1 MTLAAGP
8 SDSRPSL
15 LIATTNPGKFGEF
28 GQLLAGVPLRLLSLA
43 GLDNPPVVSED
54 GNTYAANAL
63 QKAVAIAAWSGRAAL
78 ADDSGLEVDALGGAP
93 GVRSARYAGVQQD
106 SRANV
111 AKLLQALAQ
120 TPPAQRAARFRC
132 VIAVA
137 RPDGMTLTA
146 TGSCDGI
153 ITEQPRGAG
162 GFGYDP
168 VFFYPAIGLTFAEMS
183 PAQKNQVSHRAQA
196 CRALCVSL
204 IEFLRG

>member
-1 MTLAAGP
+1 M
-8 SDSRPSL
+8 
-15 LIATTNPGKFGEF
+15 
-28 GQLLAGVPLRLLSLA
+28 
-43 GLDNPPVVSED
+43 VSED

-63 QKAVAIAAWSGRAAL
+63 QKAVAIATWSGRAAL

-93 GVRSARYAGVQQD
+93 GVRSARYAGVEQD

-111 AKLLQALAQ
+111 AKLLQALAD
-120 TPPAQRAARFRC
+120 TPPAQRTAHFRC

-137 RPDGMTLTA
+137 RPDGLTVTA
-146 TGSCDGI
+146 AGSCDGI
-153 ITEQPRGAG
+153 ITEQPRGDA

-168 VFFYPAIGLTFAEMS
+168 VFFYPPSGLTFAEMS

-196 CRALCVSL
+196 CRKLRESL